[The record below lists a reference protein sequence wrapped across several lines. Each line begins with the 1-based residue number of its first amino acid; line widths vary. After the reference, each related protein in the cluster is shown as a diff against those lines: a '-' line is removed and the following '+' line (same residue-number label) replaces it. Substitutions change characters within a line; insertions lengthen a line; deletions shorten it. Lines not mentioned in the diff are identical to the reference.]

1 MTNQPN
7 SSSEPK
13 GLKKWLGTPG
23 VRPALLG
30 GCIALAVLAV
40 SAVVLSTPEIK
51 DKLPAVL
58 EEQPQWESEQDG
70 EDQYYNM
77 LEKLNAA
84 DYAGTILP
92 ETEDAGQEYLDE
104 TLFIGDSNTMR
115 YMMYGPEDSDAP
127 FTTIDNNIG
136 VVSMGVQQINSLK
149 CENFVG
155 RSSAVTIPEAV
166 KIMQPRR
173 IIIGFGTNNLSMNT
187 TDYISNY
194 RDGLY
199 AIQEA
204 YPYADIIVCAVPPL
218 DQQRSNTVLTM
229 EKVDNFNAALA
240 QMCEEDGYKFLDTSE
255 ALVDSSTGWAK
266 ADYTL
271 SDGVHLSQAGVRALF
286 DYIRTHA
293 YITEDRRPKPL
304 NEIPA
309 VKGVT
314 PNLIEK
320 DPIAV
325 RGSDD
330 EDEDEE
336 TNSLGKKVPVEF
348 TAGEGGS
355 IKGKTTQLVLRGEL
369 CDTIVAQAEDGWEF
383 DYWTATIG
391 STGNSAE
398 TLTFRVPG
406 NADANGVVLKAHFK
420 RVEASATPTAAP
432 SATPTKAPAATPTA
446 TPTAA
451 PAATPV
457 TTPTTGPTAAPAATP
472 TAAPATA
479 APTVAPTVA
488 PTATPTAAP
497 TEAPTA
503 APTVAPTAVPPVDQ
517 SQATESDGQQQ
528 P

>member
-1 MTNQPN
+1 MTNRPN
-7 SSSEPK
+7 FSSEPK
-13 GLKKWLGTPG
+13 GLKKLLGTPG

-30 GCIALAVLAV
+30 GCVALAMLAV
-40 SAVVLSTPEIK
+40 AAVALSAPDVK

-58 EEQPQWESEQDG
+58 EEQIQWGSEQDG
-70 EDQYYNM
+70 EDENYNM
-77 LEKLNAA
+77 ADKLDAA
-84 DYAGTILP
+84 DYVGTILP
-92 ETEDAGQEYLDE
+92 QTEDAGQAYLDE

-115 YMMYGPEDSDAP
+115 YMMYGPEDSEEP

-136 VVSMGVQQINSLK
+136 VVSMGVQQITSLK

-155 RSSAVTIPEAV
+155 RASAVTIPEAV

-187 TDYISNY
+187 DDYIAKY

-199 AIQEA
+199 AIEEA
-204 YPYADIIVCAVPPL
+204 YPYTDIIVCAVPPL
-218 DQQRSNTVLTM
+218 DQQRSNTALTM
-229 EKVDNFNAALA
+229 NKVDSFNAALA
-240 QMCEEDGYKFLDTSE
+240 EMCEQEGYKFLDTSE
-255 ALVDSSTGWAK
+255 ALEDPSTGWAK
-266 ADYTL
+266 TDYTL

-420 RVEASATPTAAP
+420 RVEASPSPTAAP
-432 SATPTKAPAATPTA
+432 SATPTKAPAATPTK
-446 TPTAA
+446 A
-451 PAATPV
+451 PAAT
-457 TTPTTGPTAAPAATP
+457 PTAAPAATP
-472 TAAPATA
+472 TAAPTATPTVVPTATPTA
-479 APTVAPTVA
+479 APTATPTVA

-497 TEAPTA
+497 TATPTA
-503 APTVAPTAVPPVDQ
+503 APTATPPSAQ
-517 SQATESDGQQQ
+517 SQVTESEEQ
-528 P
+528 PQG